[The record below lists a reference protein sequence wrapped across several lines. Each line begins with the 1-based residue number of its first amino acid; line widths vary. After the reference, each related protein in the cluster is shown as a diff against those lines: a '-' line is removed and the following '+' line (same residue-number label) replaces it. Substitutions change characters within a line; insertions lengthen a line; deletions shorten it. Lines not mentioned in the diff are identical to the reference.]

1 MPTAPAPKLTVKV
14 LISSR
19 FVAATATPWKP
30 DWLSRLAVR
39 AKAPVIGLLVPSPF
53 RSMPPRFGVF
63 TCPADLNESRL
74 PLVAPVMVVPLLV
87 SMPWPLELLGS
98 NDVKPAS
105 VPVLIRPVLTA
116 RPEP

>member
-39 AKAPVIGLLVPSPF
+39 ANAPVIGLLVPSPV

-63 TCPADLNESRL
+63 TFPADLNEARWR
-74 PLVAPVMVVPLLV
+74 PAAPVMGLALFGSLPSPLG
-87 SMPWPLELLGS
+87 LLRAHA
-98 NDVKPAS
+98 V
-105 VPVLIRPVLTA
+105 R
-116 RPEP
+116 